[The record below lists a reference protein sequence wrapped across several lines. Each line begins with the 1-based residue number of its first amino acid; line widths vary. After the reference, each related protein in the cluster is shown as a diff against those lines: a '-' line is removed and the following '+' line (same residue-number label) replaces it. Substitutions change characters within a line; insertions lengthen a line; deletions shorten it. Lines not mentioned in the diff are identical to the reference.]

1 MIVVLGAGMTG
12 LAVARASGGVVYE
25 AERAPGG
32 ICSSYHL
39 APGEARRRA
48 RADSGPAYRFEIGGG
63 HWIFGGDP
71 AVLRLIEGLGPMRR
85 YQRRSSVYFPD
96 EKLFVPYP
104 LQNHLRYL
112 GPDTAARALAEMRA
126 AETGAVTMR
135 DWLAQSFGATLT
147 ARFFEPFHALYTGG
161 LHARIAPQD
170 GYKSPVDLAA
180 AAMGAVADAPPA
192 GYNVSF
198 VYPADGLDTLA
209 ARLAEGSRVEYG
221 HRVVR
226 IDTRQRE
233 VAFADGSRAGYERLV
248 STLPLNRAL
257 ELAGL
262 DAGTPDPYTSVLVL
276 NVGAVRGPRC
286 PDDHWV
292 YVPRSRAGFH
302 RIGFYSNVD
311 VSFLPAAP
319 RTREARV
326 SLYVERAYAGGTR
339 PDAREV
345 AAYVT
350 AVADELREW
359 GFIGEV
365 EVADPTWID
374 VAYTWAWPGSR
385 WRDDALRLLE
395 EHGVRQVGRYG
406 RWIFQGIADSIRDG
420 LAEGA
425 AVLR

>member
-1 MIVVLGAGMTG
+1 MEYG
-12 LAVARASGGVVYE
+12 
-25 AERAPGG
+25 
-32 ICSSYHL
+32 
-39 APGEARRRA
+39 RRA
-48 RADSGPAYRFEIGGG
+48 
-63 HWIFGGDP
+63 
-71 AVLRLIEGLGPMRR
+71 
-85 YQRRSSVYFPD
+85 
-96 EKLFVPYP
+96 
-104 LQNHLRYL
+104 
-112 GPDTAARALAEMRA
+112 
-126 AETGAVTMR
+126 
-135 DWLAQSFGATLT
+135 
-147 ARFFEPFHALYTGG
+147 
-161 LHARIAPQD
+161 
-170 GYKSPVDLAA
+170 
-180 AAMGAVADAPPA
+180 
-192 GYNVSF
+192 
-198 VYPADGLDTLA
+198 
-209 ARLAEGSRVEYG
+209 
-221 HRVVR
+221 VR
-226 IDTRQRE
+226 IDTRRRE
-233 VAFADGSRAGYERLV
+233 VAFADGSTAGYDRLV

-257 ELAGL
+257 ELCGL

-276 NVGAVRGPRC
+276 NVGALRGPRC

-302 RIGFYSNVD
+302 RVGFYSNVD
-311 VSFLPAAP
+311 ASFLPTPP

-350 AVADELREW
+350 AVAAELREW

-406 RWIFQGIADSIRDG
+406 RWVFQGIADSIRDG

-425 AVLR
+425 AAAR